1 MSGTYQSRVFTFI
14 SNRTNRLKDTCS
26 KGWRHLKVAVV
37 WSSQILL
44 YPIHLLAQTTKILPP
59 QISPRSST
67 QPVSDINIEQ
77 ALNLVAGI
85 GDPMEIAASRRSS
98 PKLTG
103 IKPIIRGLSS
113 LLIDRQLVLV
123 TTENQILDI
132 LTLSQQQE
140 IRRRIGFDL
149 ATSWHQWQTGQ
160 LPDNNSRSLLTSI
173 ADRDRD
179 SSSPSLFD
187 RWQNWLQK
195 IKTKIPLIPPASIST
210 SEPISPPQ
218 LSPNHYS
225 FTPKPPQLNRF
236 FELPQLPPL
245 KESLSQNIVAN
256 QPIASI
262 QDTIVKLQ
270 PDWLKQWWNYYRD
283 YLYIPSKNDSQIVH
297 QPEDFK
303 LVPIESLPKRITI
316 KKQNSSLSKSIDRK
330 DIIKAENLDRS
341 AQNNISIRSNLENRD
356 LEYYQDWIEAESEVM
371 GYSKS
376 PLAKILAWLDRV
388 VLQIENWLIKIWHA
402 ITTDRARN

>member
-59 QISPRSST
+59 QISPRST
-67 QPVSDINIEQ
+67 IQPVSDINIEQ

-85 GDPMEIAASRRSS
+85 GDPMEIAASRYRS
-98 PKLTG
+98 PQLTAP
-103 IKPIIRGLSS
+103 KPIIRGLSS

-160 LPDNNSRSLLTSI
+160 LPDNHSPSLLTGI
-173 ADRDRD
+173 ADRVRD
-179 SSSPSLFD
+179 SSSLSLFD
-187 RWQNWLQK
+187 RWQNWWQK
-195 IKTKIPLIPPASIST
+195 IKTKTPSIPPASIST
-210 SEPISPPQ
+210 SEPIYPPQ
-218 LSPNHYS
+218 LPPNHYS
-225 FTPKPPQLNRF
+225 FKPKPPQINRF

-245 KESLSQNIVAN
+245 KESLSQSIVAN
-256 QPIASI
+256 QSI
-262 QDTIVKLQ
+262 SSIEDTIVKLQ
-270 PDWLKQWWNYYRD
+270 PDWLKQWWNYYRE
-283 YLYIPSKNDSQIVH
+283 YLYIPSKSDRQIVH
-297 QPEDFK
+297 QPEEFK
-303 LVPIESLPKRITI
+303 LIPIESASKQITV
-316 KKQNSSLSKSIDRK
+316 KKQNAIHRK
-330 DIIKAENLDRS
+330 EIVKAKNLDRS
-341 AQNNISIRSNLENRD
+341 IQNNLSIRAEIEDRD
-356 LEYYQDWIEAESEVM
+356 LEYSQDWIEAESEVM
-371 GYSKS
+371 GYSKT

-402 ITTDRARN
+402 ITIDRARN